1 MPTEFRLPELGE
13 GITEADVIRV
23 LVREGDTVAVGQ
35 PVVTIETEKATV
47 DVPSDVAGTIAA
59 IAVQEGQTVSPG
71 VVLVSVETTSSPAE
85 PAPPPV
91 ATEAAPPLVAPEAES
106 AEPSPAPAGAAPL
119 TAATEAAPPPATPP
133 AAQPLATPAPEP
145 AAPYSAPPSSE
156 GTTTAFAAPS
166 VRLFAREIGVDI
178 STVRGSGPGGRIDVE
193 DVKRRARERATGGS
207 GGAAGY
213 APQPLPDFSAFGP
226 VEREPLSRF
235 RRTVARN
242 MATSAAE
249 IPQVTLF
256 HTADLTAIEGVR
268 RAHRDAAAKA
278 GGTLTTSVILVKLVA
293 LALREFPHFNA
304 SLDAEAQE
312 LVLKRY
318 VHVGLAVDTD
328 RGLAVSVFRDADR
341 KTLPELAVDLKGIAE
356 RSKENALTIE
366 EMRGASFTITSLETL
381 GIGHFTPLVNWPEVA
396 ILGVGR
402 DTDLPAYDNEEL
414 HPRRRM
420 ALSLSFDHRVVD
432 GADGARFLRWLV
444 NAIHDPSILDA
455 TAEGS
460 AE

>member
-23 LVREGDTVAVGQ
+23 LVHPGNAIAVDQ
-35 PVVTIETEKATV
+35 PLVTIETEKATV
-47 DVPSDVAGTIAA
+47 DVPSTVVGTVVEVAVT
-59 IAVQEGQTVSPG
+59 EG
-71 VVLVSVETTSSPAE
+71 
-85 PAPPPV
+85 
-91 ATEAAPPLVAPEAES
+91 ATVAPGALLFTFDAAAS
-106 AEPSPAPAGAAPL
+106 AP
-119 TAATEAAPPPATPP
+119 TASTPP
-133 AAQPLATPAPEP
+133 AAVAPAPTPPPAPEAPAAPPAPPAPTPPPAAAATPAPPAPATP
-145 AAPYSAPPSSE
+145 AAPAAPTTPYVAPAPPQPTEAAS
-156 GTTTAFAAPS
+156 TAFAAPS
-166 VRLFAREIGVDI
+166 VRRLAREIGVDI
-178 STVRGSGPGGRIDVE
+178 TAVRGSGAGGRIDE
-193 DVKRRARERATGGS
+193 DDVKRHARERATSGGGGS
-207 GGAAGY
+207 IGAPLA
-213 APQPLPDFSAFGP
+213 LPDFSAFGP

-256 HTADLTAIEGVR
+256 HTADLTAVEALR
-268 RAHRDAAAKA
+268 RQERDAASKA

-304 SLDAEAQE
+304 SLDAATQE

-341 KTLPELAVDLKGIAE
+341 KSLADLAVELRGIAD
-356 RSKENALTIE
+356 RAKENALTID

-381 GIGHFTPLVNWPEVA
+381 GIGHFTPLINWPEVA

-432 GADGARFLRWLV
+432 GADAARFLRWLV
-444 NAIHDPSILDA
+444 NAIHDPQPVLA
-455 TAEGS
+455 AAEGGAS
-460 AE
+460 

>member
-23 LVREGDTVAVGQ
+23 LVRPGDAIAIDQ
-35 PVVTIETEKATV
+35 PVATIETEKATV
-47 DVPSDVAGTIAA
+47 DVPSSFAGTVV
-59 IAVQEGQTVSPG
+59 AVAVTEGQTVAPG
-71 VVLVSVETTSSPAE
+71 ALLLTLDAAAAPPAAA
-85 PAPPPV
+85 PAPPE
-91 ATEAAPPLVAPEAES
+91 ATPTPPAPTPLPAIEAPPTPV
-106 AEPSPAPAGAAPL
+106 
-119 TAATEAAPPPATPP
+119 APPPPTAP
-133 AAQPLATPAPEP
+133 AAP
-145 AAPYSAPPSSE
+145 AAPYVAPATPE
-156 GTTTAFAAPS
+156 AAVPPAFAAPS
-166 VRLFAREIGVDI
+166 VRRLAREIGVDI
-178 STVRGSGPGGRIDVE
+178 TAVRGSGPGGRIDE
-193 DVKRRARERATGGS
+193 DDVKRHARERATS
-207 GGAAGY
+207 GGGNMGAS
-213 APQPLPDFSAFGP
+213 PVLPDFTAFGP

-256 HTADLTAIEGVR
+256 HTADLTAVEALR
-268 RAHRDAAAKA
+268 RQERDAAAKA

-304 SLDAEAQE
+304 SLDAAAQE

-341 KTLPELAVDLKGIAE
+341 KSLADLAVELRGIAD
-356 RSKENALTIE
+356 RAKESALTIE
-366 EMRGASFTITSLETL
+366 EMRGASFTISSLETL
-381 GIGHFTPLVNWPEVA
+381 GIGHFTPLINWPEVA

-432 GADGARFLRWLV
+432 GADAARFLRWLV
-444 NAIHDPSILDA
+444 NAIHDPQPLLDA
-455 TAEGS
+455 EGG
-460 AE
+460 AP

>member
-13 GITEADVIRV
+13 GIVEADVIRV
-23 LVREGDTVAVGQ
+23 LVHPGDAVAIDQ
-35 PVVTIETEKATV
+35 PIVTIETEKATV
-47 DVPSDVAGTIAA
+47 DVPSSVAGTVVQV
-59 IAVQEGQTVSPG
+59 AVTEGQTVSPG
-71 VVLVSVETTSSPAE
+71 ALLFTLDAIATAAVPPAPAPTPAPE
-85 PAPPPV
+85 APEAPPAPP
-91 ATEAAPPLVAPEAES
+91 APPAPTPPPAAEA
-106 AEPSPAPAGAAPL
+106 PPAPVSP
-119 TAATEAAPPPATPP
+119 PPPATPAP
-133 AAQPLATPAPEP
+133 TPPP
-145 AAPYSAPPSSE
+145 AAPAAPSALQPAPYAAPASSQASE
-156 GTTTAFAAPS
+156 AAFAAPS
-166 VRLFAREIGVDI
+166 VRRLAREIGVDI
-178 STVRGSGPGGRIDVE
+178 AAVRGSGPGGRIDE
-193 DVKRRARERATGGS
+193 DDVKRHAREHATNSGGS
-207 GGAAGY
+207 LGASPA
-213 APQPLPDFSAFGP
+213 LPDFSAFGP

-256 HTADLTAIEGVR
+256 HTADLTAVEALR
-268 RAHRDAAAKA
+268 RQERDATSKA

-304 SLDAEAQE
+304 SLDAAAQE

-341 KTLPELAVDLKGIAE
+341 KSLADLAVELRGIAD
-356 RSKENALTIE
+356 RAKQNALTIE

-381 GIGHFTPLVNWPEVA
+381 GIGHFTPLINWPEVA

-432 GADGARFLRWLV
+432 GADAARFLRWLV
-444 NAIHDPSILDA
+444 NAIHDPQPVLA
-455 TAEGS
+455 AAEGGAS
-460 AE
+460 

>member
-23 LVREGDTVAVGQ
+23 LVRPGGTVAIDQ
-35 PVVTIETEKATV
+35 PVATIETEKATV
-47 DVPSDVAGTIAA
+47 DVPSAVAGTVIEV
-59 IAVQEGQTVSPG
+59 AVTEGQTVSPG
-71 VVLVSVETTSSPAE
+71 ALLFTLDAAASTASAPTPA
-85 PAPPPV
+85 PAASAASAPPPPPA
-91 ATEAAPPLVAPEAES
+91 ATEAPPAPEVTTPPSPAAPVTPS
-106 AEPSPAPAGAAPL
+106 TPPPAPYVASPAPA
-119 TAATEAAPPPATPP
+119 TE
-133 AAQPLATPAPEP
+133 
-145 AAPYSAPPSSE
+145 SVS
-156 GTTTAFAAPS
+156 TAFAAPG
-166 VRLFAREIGVDI
+166 VRRFAREIGVDI
-178 STVRGSGPGGRIDVE
+178 GAVRGSGPGGRIDE
-193 DVKRRARERATGGS
+193 DDVKRHAREHATSGS
-207 GGAAGY
+207 SNLG

-256 HTADLTAIEGVR
+256 HTADLTAIEALR
-268 RAHRDAAAKA
+268 RQERDAVAKA

-304 SLDAEAQE
+304 SLDAAAGE

-328 RGLAVSVFRDADR
+328 RGLAVSVFRNADR
-341 KTLPELAVDLKGIAE
+341 KSLADLAVELRGIAD
-356 RSKENALTIE
+356 RAKANALTIE

-381 GIGHFTPLVNWPEVA
+381 GIGHFTPLINWPEVA

-432 GADGARFLRWLV
+432 GADAARFLRWLV
-444 NAIHDPSILDA
+444 NAMHDPLPLLA
-455 TAEGS
+455 AEGGAS
-460 AE
+460 